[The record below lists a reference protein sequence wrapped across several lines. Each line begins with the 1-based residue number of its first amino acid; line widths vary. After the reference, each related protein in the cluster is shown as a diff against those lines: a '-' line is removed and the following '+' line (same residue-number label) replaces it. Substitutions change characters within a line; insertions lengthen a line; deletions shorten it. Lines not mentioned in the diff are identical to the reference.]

1 MGKLIRNDDL
11 KRIFTGAG
19 LAVVAGLAMGAS
31 IQPSLT
37 DGILAPQQEWAG
49 GGVRDYA
56 SAPTRDVGAYPGQ
69 VPDYVIGTNYTRPQ
83 APPDEEQFLAY
94 EERAQP
100 AAYDAGDYGETAEA
114 HAPQIWTEEPREEAY
129 YPSMRGGAY
138 NPSDLPEAPEPP
150 VDVFDPA

>member
-1 MGKLIRNDDL
+1 MGKLIRNVDL
-11 KRIFTGAG
+11 QRIFAGAG
-19 LAVVAGLAMGAS
+19 LAAMAGLAMGAS

-49 GGVRDYA
+49 GGVRNYA
-56 SAPTRDVGAYPGQ
+56 SASVRDVGAYPGQ

-83 APPDEEQFLAY
+83 APAAEDQVLAY

-100 AAYDAGDYGETAEA
+100 AAYDVADYGETAEA
-114 HAPQIWTEEPREEAY
+114 HAPQIWDEEPYEEAY
-129 YPSMRGGAY
+129 YPSVRGGAY